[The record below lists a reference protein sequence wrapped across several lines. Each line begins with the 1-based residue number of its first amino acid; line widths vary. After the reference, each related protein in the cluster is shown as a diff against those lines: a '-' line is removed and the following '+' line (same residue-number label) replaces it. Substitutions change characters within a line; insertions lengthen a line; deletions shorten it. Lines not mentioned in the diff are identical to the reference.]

1 MQFTKI
7 FLEIEN
13 LVQRRI
19 IIKCLK
25 ILSINLSASTHN
37 EQNFMKNLTHYNN
50 IVTIDMII

>member
-25 ILSINLSASTHN
+25 ILSASTHN

>member
-25 ILSINLSASTHN
+25 ILSINLSASTHH